1 MKLGIQVIA
10 FVAYAT
16 LFDVHSVIC
25 TVRPEVPGPRRRT
38 QQAVARKA
46 TGVHMAAQP
55 KRAVRRFLDG
65 DGISAGVCLPEPEPC
80 VSSPDAR
87 RLDGILFA
95 PRYLLRCEAG
105 VGQTVAL

>member
-80 VSSPDAR
+80 VPPQTREDLMESCLH
-87 RLDGILFA
+87 LDIFFDVR
-95 PRYLLRCEAG
+95 P
-105 VGQTVAL
+105 ALAKLS